1 MCLPVLIVGILAI
14 ISSRKAS
21 ASDVF
26 AHFMVQ
32 NAWAYNDQQWR
43 EDMHSAKSIGID
55 AFAMNWMP
63 PGCQEDLSWQ
73 ASRIDDAYRIAKE
86 VGFKIVHSFDMSWT
100 DCKDGGYW
108 NTTYMADVLEK
119 HASSEASYRWQ
130 GDMLVTTYGGD
141 RVHQYGNSFFEDL
154 KAKMKLFKT
163 PISFTPALTTYA
175 EKAQTSAK
183 DAAHQMIE
191 DFPSADGYFNWQAWP
206 MNGNVNSTCA
216 IDEAFQDVMIDKGK
230 DGPYIM
236 AVSPWQFKDLD
247 NGNNMDAWVAPS
259 DWIFVD
265 RLEAVAQQKV
275 KPDIIELLTW
285 NDWCESHYL
294 RDLPGNSTSATDY
307 ADLSNM
313 KTYVDGQNHSPW
325 RIIAKYYISWWKNG
339 NKPAITKDQVVF
351 WYRVHQRDAECS
363 QGSRKIRN
371 SDLVEDAVFAW
382 AAVTEESKISI
393 TLGHNISR
401 NFKADGS
408 RPALG
413 SIFFP
418 KNLNDS
424 GTTPRVTIERNGE
437 TIHHGRGSKPITP
450 WCSTKNFNPIVNLVG
465 QGGENRGHD

>member
-1 MCLPVLIVGILAI
+1 
-14 ISSRKAS
+14 
-21 ASDVF
+21 
-26 AHFMVQ
+26 
-32 NAWAYNDQQWR
+32 
-43 EDMHSAKSIGID
+43 
-55 AFAMNWMP
+55 
-63 PGCQEDLSWQ
+63 
-73 ASRIDDAYRIAKE
+73 
-86 VGFKIVHSFDMSWT
+86 
-100 DCKDGGYW
+100 
-108 NTTYMADVLEK
+108 
-119 HASSEASYRWQ
+119 
-130 GDMLVTTYGGD
+130 
-141 RVHQYGNSFFEDL
+141 
-154 KAKMKLFKT
+154 
-163 PISFTPALTTYA
+163 
-175 EKAQTSAK
+175 
-183 DAAHQMIE
+183 MIE

-285 NDWCESHYL
+285 NDWCESHFF